1 MSNELRN
8 FLALSYDELE
18 QLNLKAKE
26 QRQKRVAVHKI
37 QEERIKY
44 LTDEKRIKAV
54 TVLFSD
60 LEGRLHMLDYD
71 KKFLVKSWDNLTFDG
86 SSIRG
91 FTAQR
96 ESDLRLAMDW
106 ASFYW
111 APADVF
117 GSGKVLVF
125 GEVIDK
131 DGSPY
136 SADIRG
142 RLKGFA
148 GEMYKNEEYTLNAAN
163 EIEGFLFQGSDAERR
178 YNETGKFEYVNTGG
192 YYHSL
197 PGDPLRTF
205 IDTTAEVQRAMGFQN
220 EKDHPEVAPS
230 QFEINYGYGEV
241 VQAADQIQL
250 YKLICRQVA
259 TRMGLTAC
267 FLPKPVVGV
276 NGNGMHTNVSISKGG
291 KNIYW
296 DPKGEEKLSKFGWAF
311 VDRILTHGNDIC
323 LLLNASVNAYRR
335 LDPHFEAP
343 NQLKASPVDRGSMI
357 RIPIGNER
365 SMRVEVRSVAPDAN
379 PYLVMYSIFRTGI
392 EGETA
397 KIKNLRQAER
407 YLPDNVYLALDNFR
421 KADWTTKLLGEDV
434 KARYGALKQAAADR
448 CARHSARLSKCRKCS
463 TTTRSTINSCGICFR
478 QIPQGSGE
486 WGGSPVTKSTRFS
499 LVHSSHSRRRAHALN
514 RSGRLRH
521 SWPLLRPMPR
531 RFLPYWLRP
540 SMLLRCAQRCN
551 RRTSPSPQQRARS
564 TAASSHRAFRSW
576 SWRRSA
582 FGSHGPYPG

>member
-1 MSNELRN
+1 MPNELRN
-8 FLALSYDELE
+8 FLSIPYDELE
-18 QLNLKAKE
+18 DMNLEAKE
-26 QRQKRVAVHKI
+26 GRQNRVPAHKI
-37 QEERIKY
+37 QEQRIKY
-44 LTDEKRIKAV
+44 LADEKRIKAV

-96 ESDLRLAMDW
+96 ESDLRLSMDW
-106 ASFYW
+106 SAFYW

-125 GEVIDK
+125 GQVIDK

-142 RLKGFA
+142 VLKGFA
-148 GEMYKNEEYTLNAAN
+148 DGLHKSDGYTLNAAN
-163 EIEGFLFQGSDAERR
+163 EIEGFLFNGADAERA
-178 YNETGKFEYVNTGG
+178 YYETRKFDYVNTGG

-241 VQAADQIQL
+241 VAAADQIQL

-259 TRMGLTAC
+259 TKMGLTAS

-276 NGNGMHTNVSISKGG
+276 NGSGMHTNVSVSKGG
-291 KNIYW
+291 KNIFW

-311 VDRILTHGNDIC
+311 VDRILTHANDIC

-343 NQLKASPVDRGSMI
+343 NQIKASAVDRGSMI
-357 RIPIGNER
+357 RIPIGNEK
-365 SMRVEVRSVAPDAN
+365 SMRVEVRSVSPDAN
-379 PYLVMYSIFRTGI
+379 PYMVMLSVFKTGL
-392 EGETA
+392 EGETS

-407 YLPDNVYLALDNFR
+407 YLPDNIYTAIDDFR
-421 KADWTTKLLGEDV
+421 KAPWTTKLLGEDV
-434 KARYGALKQAAADR
+434 KNRYADLKQASADR
-448 CARHSARLSKCRKCS
+448 CP
-463 TTTRSTINSCGICFR
+463 R
-478 QIPQGSGE
+478 QLGTFVKAPEVQFHHE
-486 WGGSPVTKSTRFS
+486 VY
-499 LVHSSHSRRRAHALN
+499 N
-514 RSGRLRH
+514 Q
-521 SWPLLRPMPR
+521 
-531 RFLPYWLRP
+531 FLWNL
-540 SMLLRCAQRCN
+540 
-551 RRTSPSPQQRARS
+551 
-564 TAASSHRAFRSW
+564 F
-576 SWRRSA
+576 
-582 FGSHGPYPG
+582 

>member
-1 MSNELRN
+1 MTNELRN
-8 FLALSYDELE
+8 FLAIPYDELE
-18 QLNLKAKE
+18 EMNLKAKE
-26 QRQKRVAVHKI
+26 QRRKRVAEHKI
-37 QEERIKY
+37 QEERLKY

-106 ASFYW
+106 SAFYW

-142 RLKGFA
+142 ALKGYA
-148 GEMYKNEEYTLNAAN
+148 NDLYKKEGYTLNAAN
-163 EIEGFLFQGSDAERR
+163 EIEGFLFKGENAERT
-178 YNETGKFEYVNTGG
+178 YHETGKFEYVNTGG

-205 IDTTAEVQRAMGFQN
+205 IDTCAEVQRSMGFQN

-230 QFEINYGYGEV
+230 QFEINYGYGEEV
-241 VQAADQIQL
+241 AAADQIQL

-259 TRMGLTAC
+259 TRMGLTAS

-276 NGNGMHTNVSISKGG
+276 NGNGMHTNISVSDRNG
-291 KNIYW
+291 KNLFW
-296 DPKGEEKLSKFGWAF
+296 DPKGEEKLSKMAWSL
-311 VDRILTHGNDIC
+311 VDRVLTHANDIC

-343 NQLKASPVDRGSMI
+343 NQIKASAVDRGSMV
-357 RIPIGNER
+357 RIPIGNEK
-365 SMRVEVRSVAPDAN
+365 SARVEVRSVGPDAN
-379 PYLVMYSIFRTGI
+379 PYLVMYSIFKAGL

-397 KIKNLRQAER
+397 RIKNLRQAER
-407 YLPDNVYLALDNFR
+407 YLPDNVYTALENFR
-421 KADWTTKLLGEDV
+421 NSAWTTKLLGADV
-434 KARYGALKQAAADR
+434 KGRYADLKQASADR
-448 CARHSARLSKCRKCS
+448 CP
-463 TTTRSTINSCGICFR
+463 R
-478 QIPQGSGE
+478 QLGTFVKAPEVQYHHE
-486 WGGSPVTKSTRFS
+486 VY
-499 LVHSSHSRRRAHALN
+499 N
-514 RSGRLRH
+514 Q
-521 SWPLLRPMPR
+521 
-531 RFLPYWLRP
+531 FLWN
-540 SMLLRCAQRCN
+540 M
-551 RRTSPSPQQRARS
+551 
-564 TAASSHRAFRSW
+564 F
-576 SWRRSA
+576 
-582 FGSHGPYPG
+582 